1 MKTPDGR
8 HWRVHPSFRSTTM
21 NTSRWGMAIAVVL
34 GAVLLTANAQEQAD
48 RTDKSHR
55 GFFKGSSIIGM
66 EVRGTDN
73 QDLGE
78 VQDILVDRDSSEIQY
93 IILDTGVLAD
103 LDGKQPIIPWMLAD
117 MKAGAEANTHFLSVP
132 LTQDRIKTAP
142 TIVLTDAD
150 LASEPTWVTK
160 VHDFYDAEM
169 KERRVSRPDLD
180 RGRTLDKKSDVRTK
194 P

>member
-1 MKTPDGR
+1 
-8 HWRVHPSFRSTTM
+8 M
-21 NTSRWGMAIAVVL
+21 NTSKWGMPVAVVM
-34 GAVLLTANAQEQAD
+34 GAILLTANAED
-48 RTDKSHR
+48 RINRTDKAHG

-78 VQDILVDRDSSEIQY
+78 VQDILVDRDSNEIRY

-103 LDGKQPIIPWMLAD
+103 LDGKQPIIPWKLAD
-117 MKAGAEANTHFLSVP
+117 MKAGAEADTHFLSVP
-132 LTQDRIKTAP
+132 LSQDRIKTAP
-142 TIVLTDAD
+142 TLVMTNAD
-150 LASEPTWVTK
+150 LTTTPTWVTK
-160 VHDFYDAEM
+160 VDDFYGEEL

-180 RGRTLDKKSDVRTK
+180 RTLDKKSDVRPK